1 MKIALIVEGQTEKV
15 FVPIL
20 RNFLSSRLDA
30 MPKLDPVTQNGRIP
44 KQEKLQRLVQQ
55 LLSNGSKPA
64 DHVIAL
70 TDVYT
75 GVQPPEFRDAAD
87 AKAKMREWVGDES
100 RFHPHAAQYDFEA
113 WLLPYWSAIQ
123 RLAGHNAT
131 CPSGNPESV
140 NHNRPPAYRI
150 KDIFERGH
158 KRSYSKTRDATAILR
173 GQDLMTAVTQC
184 PELKAFVNTILRLS
198 GATII
203 E

>member
-1 MKIALIVEGQTEKV
+1 MNQDFIRMPLNMT
-15 FVPIL
+15 L
-20 RNFLSSRLDA
+20 RLGFC
-30 MPKLDPVTQNGRIP
+30 RIGP
-44 KQEKLQRLVQQ
+44 LFRGWLGITRLV
-55 LLSNGSKPA
+55 L
-64 DHVIAL
+64 
-70 TDVYT
+70 
-75 GVQPPEFRDAAD
+75 
-87 AKAKMREWVGDES
+87 
-100 RFHPHAAQYDFEA
+100 
-113 WLLPYWSAIQ
+113 
-123 RLAGHNAT
+123 
-131 CPSGNPESV
+131 PESV